1 MRSTVALAVLLL
13 PAIAFANPFPKG
25 DPKIGEKLA
34 KEKNCEACH
43 IKIMGGDGSG
53 IYTRKGRL
61 INTPE
66 ALLQRVGAC
75 RAARPSCG
83 GGRGVSQETVAHVPS
98 SVGGRSERC
107 VLVC

>member
-53 IYTRKGRL
+53 IYTRQGRL

-75 RAARPSCG
+75 SAQTNAGWFPEEEMHVAAYLN
-83 GGRGVSQETVAHVPS
+83 EKFYKFK
-98 SVGGRSERC
+98 
-107 VLVC
+107 

>member
-75 RAARPSCG
+75 SAQTNAGWFPEEEMHVAAYLN
-83 GGRGVSQETVAHVPS
+83 EKFYKFK
-98 SVGGRSERC
+98 
-107 VLVC
+107 

>member
-61 INTPE
+61 INTPQ

-75 RAARPSCG
+75 SAQTNAGWFPEEEMHVAAYLN
-83 GGRGVSQETVAHVPS
+83 EKFYKFK
-98 SVGGRSERC
+98 
-107 VLVC
+107 

>member
-53 IYTRKGRL
+53 IYTRQGRL
-61 INTPE
+61 INTPQ

-75 RAARPSCG
+75 SAQTNAGWFPEEEMHVAAYLN
-83 GGRGVSQETVAHVPS
+83 EKFYKFK
-98 SVGGRSERC
+98 
-107 VLVC
+107 